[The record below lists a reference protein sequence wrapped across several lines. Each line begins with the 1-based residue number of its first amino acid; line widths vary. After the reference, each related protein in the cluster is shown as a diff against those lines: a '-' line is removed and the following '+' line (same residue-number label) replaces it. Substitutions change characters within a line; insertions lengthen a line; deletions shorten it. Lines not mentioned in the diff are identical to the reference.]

1 MLKLLYITGLYPP
14 PETANGI
21 RAYYFVRELV
31 RSGYDVTVLETVSRA
46 DPSVGGFFGE
56 RVIRLPLRSRST
68 LARMYDILYKVFFVR
83 DRVKEMLSEEKLDLV
98 VATWPSHEAI
108 VLGGLLSRDLRIP
121 LVVDIQDLSDYYS
134 EIGSRSTPI
143 ALMSLYRWIYGIIG
157 RADKIVTVTEPFRKI
172 LEVRTGR
179 KDIEVVYNGV
189 DAELYGEALRKILR
203 REVREPPVGVFVG
216 DLNWRYHMLDRFII
230 ALAMLKRV
238 SSKNPTKLRIVG
250 TGAMIRK
257 YRELVD
263 RLNLSEA
270 ASFEGYLERGELVS
284 TLVTADYG
292 IIGRPSI
299 NNPWNVASVR
309 TTLYEYIAAG
319 LPIFAFGPKK
329 SYIKTLLDVNKCG
342 YYVQYD
348 DPLVIAENLE
358 KFLGLLKSFDR
369 KTIHERSY
377 RYNWPTL
384 AKQFVEIIRGI

>member
-46 DPSVGGFFGE
+46 HPSVRGFFGE
-56 RVIRLPLRSRST
+56 RVIRLPLRSRSI
-68 LARMYDILYKVFFVR
+68 LARMYDILYKAFFVR
-83 DRVKEMLSEEKLDLV
+83 NRVKEIISEEKLDLV

-108 VLGGLLSRDLRIP
+108 VLGGLLSKDLGVP

-134 EIGSRSTPI
+134 EIGSRNTLI
-143 ALMSLYRWIYGIIG
+143 ALMPLYKWIYGIIG

-179 KDIEVVYNGV
+179 KDIEVIYNGV
-189 DAELYGEALRKILR
+189 DAELYGEALGKILR

-238 SSKNPTKLRIVG
+238 SGRIPTKLKIVG

-263 RLNLSEA
+263 RLNLIKIV
-270 ASFEGYLERGELVS
+270 SFEGYLERGELVS

-299 NNPWNVASVR
+299 NNIWNVASVR
-309 TTLYEYIAAG
+309 TTLYEYMAAG
-319 LPIFAFGPKK
+319 LPIFAFGPRK
-329 SYIKTLLDVNKCG
+329 SYIKALLDVNRCG

-348 DPLVIAENLE
+348 DPLVIAENLK
-358 KFLGLLKSFDR
+358 KFLELLKSFDR

-384 AKQFVEIIRGI
+384 AKQFAEIIRGI